1 MSHDTSSDHRPAGLF
16 ARVKRALSGQSGG
29 LRESLEDVIETHDAA
44 PGGDRLSVEQ
54 RSMLRNLIAFDDLRV
69 DDAMVPR
76 ADIVAIEDVASMRNL
91 LEAFT
96 QANHSRMPVY
106 HETLDNI
113 TGMVH
118 VKDFLRWL
126 EVKGSKRRGKAATG
140 LALPVAE
147 LSSAIKSHGSLIRD
161 VLFVPPS
168 MPAADL
174 LLKMKSSH
182 VHLAIVIDEY
192 GGTDGLLSIEDL
204 VELIVGDISDEH
216 DTDEDPHI
224 TRVDDLTHV
233 ADARVAIAKL
243 DEMFGV
249 DLLPDEEEDEA
260 DTLAGLIYE
269 MVGHVPARGEII
281 RHDSGIEF
289 EILETDRRRVKRVRV
304 HLPPP
309 RPETEGGDA

>member
-1 MSHDTSSDHRPAGLF
+1 MSHDNSPSDHRPSGLF
-16 ARVKRALSGQSGG
+16 ARLKRAFSGQSGN
-29 LRESLEDVIETHDAA
+29 LRESLEDVIETHDAGA
-44 PGGDRLSVEQ
+44 GDDKLSADQ

-76 ADIVAIEDVASMRNL
+76 ADITAIEDVAPMRDL

-96 QANHSRMPVY
+96 KANHSRMPVY

-126 EVKGSKRRGKAATG
+126 EVKGSRRKGKGAAG
-140 LALPVAE
+140 LSLPVAE
-147 LSSAIKSHGSLIRD
+147 LSSTVKSHGSLIRD

-192 GGTDGLLSIEDL
+192 GGTDGLLSIEDV

-216 DTDEDPHI
+216 DTDEDPQVSK
-224 TRVDDLTHV
+224 TDERTYV
-233 ADARVAIAKL
+233 ADARVAIATL
-243 DEMFGV
+243 DGMFGV

-260 DTLAGLIYE
+260 DTLAGLIFE
-269 MVGHVPARGEII
+269 MVGHVPTRGEII

-289 EILETDRRRVKRVRV
+289 EILETDRRRVKKVRI

-309 RPETEGGDA
+309 APEATPG

>member
-1 MSHDTSSDHRPAGLF
+1 MSHDTSSDPRTPSLL
-16 ARVKRALSGQSGG
+16 ARLKRAFSGQSGTW
-29 LRESLEDVIETHDAA
+29 RESLADVIETHDAGNGA
-44 PGGDRLSVEQ
+44 DALSADQ

-76 ADIVAIEDVASMRNL
+76 ADIMALEDTVTMRSV

-126 EVKGSKRRGKAATG
+126 EVKGSKRKGKGVSGLSLPAAD
-140 LALPVAE
+140 
-147 LSSAIKSHGSLIRD
+147 LSSTIKSHGSLIRD

-216 DTDEDPHI
+216 DTDENPQI
-224 TRVDDLTHV
+224 SKVDDLTHV
-233 ADARVAIAKL
+233 ADARVPIATL
-243 DEMFGV
+243 DALFGV

-269 MVGHVPARGEII
+269 MVGHVPTRGEII

-289 EILETDRRRVKRVRV
+289 EILETDRRRVKKVRI

-309 RPETEGGDA
+309 PPPSEPA